1 MSLPVDRRLQRQPL
15 VPIGNDAV
23 KVDGPYGWTQRVCL
37 NAAGALSSAYK
48 VVRIYAKSPYMNL
61 PEKNHQK
68 MVCISL
74 KNSEKVII
82 LT

>member
-37 NAAGALSSAYK
+37 NAAGALRQK
-48 VVRIYAKSPYMNL
+48 DGHLCL
-61 PEKNHQK
+61 PFPGG
-68 MVCISL
+68 L
-74 KNSEKVII
+74 YG
-82 LT
+82 